1 MGHLRENHDLK
12 EIHKENKN
20 KHKKNYENTHEAD
33 RKTNHKTNHEINHEI
48 NHIHKQKNIK
58 VLDIFLY
65 IFFAIVTILCIYPFY
80 YLIINTISANNLSSN
95 GDIIFTAKQ
104 IHFEN
109 YKEVFKIPG
118 LGRAAMV
125 SFSRT
130 LIGTFLSVF
139 ASGFLGFM
147 FTQEKMAGRKFL
159 YRFTIIT
166 MYFSAGIIPWYIT
179 MNNLDLTNNFLA
191 YIIPGM
197 VSPFNIILVKTY
209 VESTP
214 KSLQE
219 AAEIDGASIITVFRK
234 VVMPLC
240 KPILATVAIFSAV
253 GNWNSFQDTLILV
266 TDDKLYTLQY
276 ILYKYINQA
285 SSLANLIKSNA
296 SSMSSMIGSVATE
309 QTATSVRMTVSV
321 IVVLPIMLVYP
332 VFQKFF
338 VKGIM
343 IGSVKG

>member
-1 MGHLRENHDLK
+1 MTGTKR
-12 EIHKENKN
+12 
-20 KHKKNYENTHEAD
+20 KHKHSKITVVD
-33 RKTNHKTNHEINHEI
+33 
-48 NHIHKQKNIK
+48 
-58 VLDIFLY
+58 VSLY
-65 IFFAIVTILCIYPFY
+65 ILFTLITFLCIYPFY
-80 YLIINTISANNLSSN
+80 YLIINTISANDLSAN
-95 GDIIFTAKQ
+95 GDIMFWPRQ

-109 YKEVFKIPG
+109 YKEVFHIPG
-118 LGRAAMV
+118 LGDAAFI
-125 SFSRT
+125 SFART
-130 LIGTFLSVF
+130 VFGTILSVI
-139 ASGFLGFM
+139 ASSFLGFM
-147 FTQEKMAGRKFL
+147 FTQEKMMGRKFL
-159 YRFTIIT
+159 YRFVIIT
-166 MYFSAGIIPWYIT
+166 MYFSAGLIPWYIT
-179 MNNLDLTNNFLA
+179 MSNLNLTNNFLA
-191 YIIPGM
+191 YIIPSM

-219 AAEIDGASIITVFRK
+219 AAEIDGAGIITVFLK
-234 VVMPLC
+234 IMVPLC

-253 GNWNSFQDTLILV
+253 GHWNSFQDTLLLV

-296 SSMSSMIGSVATE
+296 SAINSIMSSAATE

-321 IVVLPIMLVYP
+321 IVVLPILMVYP
-332 VFQKFF
+332 IFQKFF

>member
-1 MGHLRENHDLK
+1 MSK
-12 EIHKENKN
+12 PIVKI
-20 KHKKNYENTHEAD
+20 KHKKISA
-33 RKTNHKTNHEINHEI
+33 
-48 NHIHKQKNIK
+48 
-58 VLDIFLY
+58 LDISLY
-65 IFFAIVTILCIYPFY
+65 IIFTIITFLCIYPFY
-80 YLIINTISANNLSSN
+80 YLIINTISANDLSAN
-95 GDIIFTAKQ
+95 GDIIFLPRQ
-104 IHFEN
+104 LHLEN

-118 LGRAAMV
+118 LGNAAFI
-125 SFSRT
+125 SFART
-130 LIGTFLSVF
+130 VLGTFLSVL

-147 FTQEKMAGRKFL
+147 FTQEKMTGRRFL
-159 YRFTIIT
+159 YRFTILT
-166 MYFSAGIIPWYIT
+166 MYFSAGLIPWYIT
-179 MNNLDLTNNFLA
+179 MNNLNLTNNFLA
-191 YIIPGM
+191 YVIPGM

-219 AAEIDGASIITVFRK
+219 AAEIDGASILTVFLR
-234 VVMPLC
+234 VMIPLC

-253 GNWNSFQDTLILV
+253 GNWNSFQDTLLLV

-296 SSMSSMIGSVATE
+296 GSIGTIISNAATE

-332 VFQKFF
+332 IFQRFF
-338 VKGIM
+338 IKGIM

>member
-1 MGHLRENHDLK
+1 MSKPLGE
-12 EIHKENKN
+12 N
-20 KHKKNYENTHEAD
+20 KHKKISA
-33 RKTNHKTNHEINHEI
+33 
-48 NHIHKQKNIK
+48 
-58 VLDIFLY
+58 LDVSLY
-65 IFFAIVTILCIYPFY
+65 IIFTIITFLCIYPFY
-80 YLIINTISANNLSSN
+80 YLIINTISANDLSAN
-95 GDIIFTAKQ
+95 GDIIFLPRQ
-104 IHFEN
+104 LHLEN

-118 LGRAAMV
+118 LGNAAFI
-125 SFSRT
+125 SFART
-130 LIGTFLSVF
+130 ILGTFLSVV

-147 FTQEKMAGRKFL
+147 FTQEKMSGRRFL
-159 YRFTIIT
+159 YRFTILT
-166 MYFSAGIIPWYIT
+166 MYFSAGLIPWYIT
-179 MNNLDLTNNFLA
+179 MNNLNLTNNFLA

-219 AAEIDGASIITVFRK
+219 AAEIDGASILTVFLR
-234 VVMPLC
+234 VMIPLC

-253 GNWNSFQDTLILV
+253 GNWNSFQDTLLLV

-296 SSMSSMIGSVATE
+296 GSIGTIISNAATE

-332 VFQKFF
+332 IFQRFF
-338 VKGIM
+338 IKGIM

>member
-1 MGHLRENHDLK
+1 MNSKVR
-12 EIHKENKN
+12 KN
-20 KHKKNYENTHEAD
+20 K
-33 RKTNHKTNHEINHEI
+33 ISF
-48 NHIHKQKNIK
+48 
-58 VLDIFLY
+58 LDISLY
-65 IFFAIVTILCIYPFY
+65 IFFALVTFLCIYPFY
-80 YLIINTISANNLSSN
+80 YLIINTISANNLSAG
-95 GDIIFTAKQ
+95 GDILFLPKQ

-109 YKEVFKIPG
+109 YREVFKISG
-118 LGRAAMV
+118 LGRAAAV
-125 SFSRT
+125 SFART
-130 LIGTFLSVF
+130 VIGTFLAVL

-191 YIIPGM
+191 YIIPAM

-219 AAEIDGASIITVFRK
+219 AAEIDGANIITVFRR
-234 VVMPLC
+234 VMIPLC

-253 GNWNSFQDTLILV
+253 GHWNSFQDTLILV

-296 SSMSSMIGSVATE
+296 GSMSSIVGSAATQ

-321 IVVLPIMLVYP
+321 VVVLPIILVYP
-332 VFQKFF
+332 VFQRFF

>member
-1 MGHLRENHDLK
+1 MNKLK
-12 EIHKENKN
+12 S
-20 KHKKNYENTHEAD
+20 KHSYT
-33 RKTNHKTNHEINHEI
+33 KTT
-48 NHIHKQKNIK
+48 
-58 VLDIFLY
+58 VLDMCLY
-65 IFFAIVTILCIYPFY
+65 IFYSIITFLCIYPFY
-80 YLIINTISANNLSSN
+80 YLIINTISANNLSAN
-95 GDIIFTAKQ
+95 GDIIFLPRQ
-104 IHFEN
+104 IHLEN

-118 LGRAAMV
+118 LGNAAMI
-125 SFSRT
+125 SLTRT
-130 LIGTFLSVF
+130 VIGTISSVF
-139 ASGFLGFM
+139 VSGFLGFM
-147 FTQEKMAGRKFL
+147 FTQEKMTGRKFL
-159 YRFTIIT
+159 YRFVIIT
-166 MYFSAGIIPWYIT
+166 MYFSAGLIPWYIT
-179 MNNLDLTNNFLA
+179 MNNLNLTNNFLA

-219 AAEIDGASIITVFRK
+219 AAEIDGANIITVFFK
-234 VVMPLC
+234 IMIPLC

-296 SSMSSMIGSVATE
+296 GSLNGMIASVATE

-321 IVVLPIMLVYP
+321 IVVLPILMVYP
-332 VFQKFF
+332 IFQKFF

>member
-1 MGHLRENHDLK
+1 MTAEGQAMSKPLG
-12 EIHKENKN
+12 KN
-20 KHKKNYENTHEAD
+20 KHKKISA
-33 RKTNHKTNHEINHEI
+33 
-48 NHIHKQKNIK
+48 
-58 VLDIFLY
+58 LDVSLY
-65 IFFAIVTILCIYPFY
+65 IIFTIITFLCIYPFY
-80 YLIINTISANNLSSN
+80 YLIINTISANDLSAN
-95 GDIIFTAKQ
+95 GDIIFLPRQ
-104 IHFEN
+104 LHLEN

-118 LGRAAMV
+118 LGNAAFI
-125 SFSRT
+125 SFART
-130 LIGTFLSVF
+130 ILGTFLSVV

-147 FTQEKMAGRKFL
+147 FTQEKMSGRRFL
-159 YRFTIIT
+159 YRFTILT
-166 MYFSAGIIPWYIT
+166 MYFSAGLIPWYIT
-179 MNNLDLTNNFLA
+179 MNNLNLTNNFLA

-219 AAEIDGASIITVFRK
+219 AAEIDGASILTVFLR
-234 VVMPLC
+234 VMIPLC

-253 GNWNSFQDTLILV
+253 GNWNSFQDTLLLV

-296 SSMSSMIGSVATE
+296 GSIGTIISNAATE

-332 VFQKFF
+332 IFQRFF
-338 VKGIM
+338 IKGIM

>member
-1 MGHLRENHDLK
+1 MSKPIGK
-12 EIHKENKN
+12 I
-20 KHKKNYENTHEAD
+20 KHKKISA
-33 RKTNHKTNHEINHEI
+33 
-48 NHIHKQKNIK
+48 
-58 VLDIFLY
+58 LDISLY
-65 IFFAIVTILCIYPFY
+65 IIFTIITFLCIYPFY
-80 YLIINTISANNLSSN
+80 YLIINTISANDLSAN
-95 GDIIFTAKQ
+95 GDIIFLPRQ
-104 IHFEN
+104 LHLEN

-118 LGRAAMV
+118 LGNAAFI
-125 SFSRT
+125 SFART
-130 LIGTFLSVF
+130 VLGTFLSVL

-147 FTQEKMAGRKFL
+147 FTQEKMTGRRFL
-159 YRFTIIT
+159 YRFTILT
-166 MYFSAGIIPWYIT
+166 MYFSAGLIPWYIT
-179 MNNLDLTNNFLA
+179 MNNLNLTNNFLA
-191 YIIPGM
+191 YVIPGM

-219 AAEIDGASIITVFRK
+219 AAEIDGASILTVFLR
-234 VVMPLC
+234 VMIPLC

-253 GNWNSFQDTLILV
+253 GNWNSFQDTLLLV

-296 SSMSSMIGSVATE
+296 GSIGTIISNAATE

-332 VFQKFF
+332 IFQRFF
-338 VKGIM
+338 IKGIM